1 MIFLLLSVFVVW
13 FCVPKQVRAAR
24 NIAQTEASQQEE
36 LLSDLPLSDIQK
48 VLEQN
53 TDTQDLTF
61 RELVRQ
67 LMQDGE
73 YTDKRTLVRQVF
85 DRAFGDVA
93 EGKQLF
99 VQILLLTAACS
110 FLQNFIHV
118 FENSQ
123 ISKTG
128 FYLYFLLL
136 MGLLLRSYL
145 LIHGILE
152 DVLGQVIDFMEA
164 LLPAFCMT
172 MVFCSQKVTAVGFYQ
187 LSLIVIYLID
197 RVLLYIVIPA
207 IHVYVVLQMLN
218 CMTEEKLI
226 SRMTVLLKRGLI
238 WVMRL
243 LLAGV
248 TGMNVIERM
257 IAPSVDNLKKMSVT
271 QTISM
276 LPGLGNTAQAV
287 GNIFFGSA
295 VVIRNG
301 IGTAAMIVLVCLA
314 LGPLLKM
321 LLYRFPGNRRPHGH
335 LCNGT
340 GILRQR
346 HFHFLHRH
354 TAGISQ
360 FCYHLLHHFL
370 YLSLIICFLLS
381 FHIRK
386 IQLPALQDI
395 FPDKFPLH
403 PLFYI
408 FLSQHGK

>member
-1 MIFLLLSVFVVW
+1 MYAKESTAQRIWNHKNRYRWCMIFLLLSVFVVW
-13 FCVPKQVRAAR
+13 FCVPKQVRAAQ

-48 VLEQN
+48 ALEQN

-321 LLYRFPGNRRPHGH
+321 LVFSVFYKVAGALSEPFSDKRICGCIDCVGDGALLLFRA
-335 LCNGT
+335 LGT
-340 GILRQR
+340 GIL
-346 HFHFLHRH
+346 LCMITIAVVV
-354 TAGISQ
+354 TA
-360 FCYHLLHHFL
+360 
-370 YLSLIICFLLS
+370 II
-381 FHIRK
+381 
-386 IQLPALQDI
+386 
-395 FPDKFPLH
+395 
-403 PLFYI
+403 
-408 FLSQHGK
+408 